1 MVLCS
6 RGLDGTCGLW
16 PVEDLEWE
24 REGTGTRLESG
35 EWEKRR
41 GGKRSGAEYLRPGQI
56 VLEGKFQKCCFISYE
71 FFDLEVF
78 LNVGTPTITLNLPYT
93 NLHRG

>member
-1 MVLCS
+1 
-6 RGLDGTCGLW
+6 
-16 PVEDLEWE
+16 VEDLEWE

-56 VLEGKFQKCCFISYE
+56 VLEGKLFWRANSR
-71 FFDLEVF
+71 
-78 LNVGTPTITLNLPYT
+78 NVVLSLMSSLILKNF
-93 NLHRG
+93 